1 MKKIISFLILLVT
14 ISVTSCFLP
23 SCSNEDSDPIT
34 EGCIKVEIKGIGNGI
49 VYVWAL
55 ESDYLWRIT
64 FYESD
69 LNGLSVKTGDIIEI
83 HIVKYE
89 KDLIQLTDTDK
100 PSITCQKIN
109 YCK

>member
-1 MKKIISFLILLVT
+1 MKKILSTLILMVS
-14 ISVTSCFLP
+14 ISATSVLLP
-23 SCSNEDSDPIT
+23 SCSDNDSDPIT
-34 EGCIKVEIKGIGNGI
+34 EGCIKVEIKDINNGM
-49 VYVWAL
+49 VSAWAL
-55 ESDYLWRIT
+55 ESDYVWRIT

-69 LNGLSVKTGDIIEI
+69 LNGLSVQAGDIIEI
-83 HIVKYE
+83 HIIKYE